1 MCSVTRSGGS
11 AFGSTLL
18 VHGPETLL
26 SERAVAARV
35 DAARTERPDAE
46 VIRATGA
53 AMTGADFLEASGGS
67 LFSPTTILVLD
78 QICDLDK
85 DLFEMVT
92 QTAAQPGPDLCLVLV
107 HPGGV
112 KGKGLLDRLRKA
124 GVQRVEVAALK
135 PWKVPEFISAEARS
149 AGLVLEGDAADA
161 LQLALGDD
169 LRTLASALAQLAS
182 DTDSKRISA
191 QMVTTYFGGRAEVKG
206 YVVADAALA
215 GNLARALEQLRWA
228 LSTGTAPVQVSAAL
242 ALGLRRLGLYLDL
255 RTSRMNDFDLARAIG
270 VPPMRVKE
278 LSRDSRS
285 WNQRAVA
292 TAITAVARADAAV
305 KGASVDAEYALEAV
319 LLQIDAARRASGR
332 RS

>member
-1 MCSVTRSGGS
+1 MTRSGGS

-26 SERAVAARV
+26 SERAVSARV

-112 KGKGLLDRLRKA
+112 KGRGLLDRLRKA
-124 GVQRVEVAALK
+124 GVQRVEVAAPK

-149 AGLVLEGDAADA
+149 AGLVLEADAADA

-182 DTDSKRISA
+182 DTDSQRISA

-285 WNQRAVA
+285 WNQRGVA

>member
-1 MCSVTRSGGS
+1 M
-11 AFGSTLL
+11 
-18 VHGPETLL
+18 HGPETLL

>member
-1 MCSVTRSGGS
+1 M
-11 AFGSTLL
+11 
-18 VHGPETLL
+18 HGPETLL

-149 AGLVLEGDAADA
+149 AGLVLEADAADA

-285 WNQRAVA
+285 WNQRGVA

>member
-1 MCSVTRSGGS
+1 M
-11 AFGSTLL
+11 
-18 VHGPETLL
+18 HGPETLL

-92 QTAAQPGPDLCLVLV
+92 QTAARPGPDLCLVLV

-124 GVQRVEVAALK
+124 GVQRVEVAAPK
-135 PWKVPEFISAEARS
+135 PWKVPEFISTEARS
-149 AGLVLEGDAADA
+149 AGLVLEADAADA

-285 WNQRAVA
+285 WNQRGVA

>member
-1 MCSVTRSGGS
+1 M
-11 AFGSTLL
+11 
-18 VHGPETLL
+18 HGPETLL

-149 AGLVLEGDAADA
+149 AGLLLEGDAADA